1 MGRSKYI
8 IIHIRLI
15 PPDII
20 SHYNLNDLVDQD
32 RWIYMEII
40 RGMYGLPQAGIL
52 VKTLLAQRLS
62 NHGYYQV
69 KNTRIVATCVET
81 YFIHIVSGQFW
92 V

>member
-1 MGRSKYI
+1 MGRLEYM

-20 SHYNLNDLVDQD
+20 AHCNLIDLVDKD
-32 RWIYMEII
+32 GLTYMEII

-52 VKTLLAQRLS
+52 ANDLLAKKIS

-69 KNTRIVATCVET
+69 KQTPL
-81 YFIHIVSGQFW
+81 FW
-92 V
+92 QHV